1 MTVKEIFTDFAKA
14 FEKKIDKNYSIRLRL
29 EIKDMPGEIWQVDVN
44 NGKVNIYNEEKISP
58 EITIM
63 ILNKE
68 VLDKIYNNE
77 LSALSA
83 ILQTPSKN
91 DGMMGA
97 LICEA
102 EEPVG
107 KDFLIRL
114 NVFRGFFS
122 KDFPAKIILDN
133 RYCVKHNGD
142 INTIGLKAF
151 GSFGQIYVS
160 VKKGETLY
168 YPPLGVHIEFNIY
181 IIKGKG
187 KIIIGDEENEIKERE
202 YYYMNLLK
210 QVEIKS
216 ADDETLEALI
226 ILQLPNNLSQNK

>member
-1 MTVKEIFTDFAKA
+1 MTVNEILKDFAKA
-14 FEKKIDKNYSIRLRL
+14 FEKKIDKNYSIRLQL
-29 EIKDMPGEIWQVDVN
+29 EINDMPDEIWQVDVN
-44 NGKVNIYNEEKISP
+44 NGNVNVYNEEKIIP
-58 EITIM
+58 EITIK

-68 VLDKIYNNE
+68 ALDKIYNNE
-77 LSALSA
+77 LSSLSA
-83 ILQTPSKN
+83 LLQTPSKN

-102 EEPVG
+102 TEPVG

-114 NVFRGFFS
+114 NIFRGFFS

-133 RYCVKHNGD
+133 KYCVKHNGD
-142 INTIGLKAF
+142 IDTIGLKAF
-151 GSFGQIYVS
+151 GNFGQIYVS

-187 KIIIGDEENEIKERE
+187 KIIIGDEETEIKERE

-210 QVEIKS
+210 AVEIKS
-216 ADDETLEALI
+216 MDDETLEAI
-226 ILQLPNNLSQNK
+226 ITLQFPTV

>member
-1 MTVKEIFTDFAKA
+1 MTVNEILKDFAKA
-14 FEKKIDKNYSIRLRL
+14 FEKKIDKNYTIRIQL
-29 EIKDMPGEIWQVDVN
+29 EIKDMPGEIWQVDINGGNVN
-44 NGKVNIYNEEKISP
+44 VYNEERITP

-77 LSALSA
+77 LSILSA
-83 ILQTPSKN
+83 LLQTPSKN

-97 LICEA
+97 LICES

-107 KDFLIRL
+107 KDFIYRL
-114 NVFRGFFS
+114 NIFRGFFS
-122 KDFPAKIILDN
+122 KDYPSKLILDN
-133 RYCVKHNGD
+133 KYCVKHNGD
-142 INTIGLKAF
+142 IDTIGLKAF
-151 GSFGQIYVS
+151 GNFGQIYVS

-187 KIIIGDEENEIKERE
+187 KIMSAAKR
-202 YYYMNLLK
+202 MKL
-210 QVEIKS
+210 KS
-216 ADDETLEALI
+216 ASI
-226 ILQLPNNLSQNK
+226 IT

>member
-1 MTVKEIFTDFAKA
+1 MTVDEIFVDFAKA
-14 FEKKIDKNYSIRLRL
+14 FEKKIAQDYSIRIQL
-29 EIKDMPGEIWQVDVN
+29 EIKDMPGEIRQVDVN
-44 NGKVNIYNEEKISP
+44 NGSVKIYNEEKITP

-68 VLDKIYNNE
+68 VLDRIYNNE

-83 ILQTPSKN
+83 LLQTPSKN

-97 LICEA
+97 LICES
-102 EEPVG
+102 EEPAG

-114 NVFRGFFS
+114 NIFRGFFS
-122 KDFPAKIILDN
+122 KDFPAKIIMDN
-133 RYCVKHNGD
+133 KYCVKHNGD
-142 INTIGLKAF
+142 IDTIGLKAF
-151 GSFGQIYVS
+151 GNFGQIYVC

-168 YPPLGVHIEFNIY
+168 YPPLGVHIEFNVY

-187 KIIIGDEENEIKERE
+187 KIIVGDEENEIKERE

-210 QVEIKS
+210 QVEI
-216 ADDETLEALI
+216 
-226 ILQLPNNLSQNK
+226 NR

>member
-1 MTVKEIFTDFAKA
+1 MTVNEILTDFAKA
-14 FEKKIDKNYSIRLRL
+14 FEKKIDKNYSIRLQL
-29 EIKDMPGEIWQVDVN
+29 EIKDMPDEIWQVGIN
-44 NGKVNIYNEEKISP
+44 NGNVNIYNEEKITP

-83 ILQTPSKN
+83 LLQTPSKN

-97 LICEA
+97 LICETT
-102 EEPVG
+102 EPTG
-107 KDFLIRL
+107 KDFLTRL
-114 NVFRGFFS
+114 NIFRGFFS

-133 RYCVKHNGD
+133 KYCVKHNGD
-142 INTIGLKAF
+142 IDTIGLKAF
-151 GSFGQIYVS
+151 GNFGQIYIS

-168 YPPLGVHIEFNIY
+168 YPPFGVHIEFNIY

-187 KIIIGDEENEIKERE
+187 KLIVGGEETEIKERE

-216 ADDETLEALI
+216 ADDETLEAII
-226 ILQLPNNLSQNK
+226 ILQFPTV

>member
-1 MTVKEIFTDFAKA
+1 MTVNEIFEDFAKA
-14 FEKKIDKNYSIRLRL
+14 FEKKIDKNYSIRLQL
-29 EIKDMPGEIWQVDVN
+29 EINDMPGDIWQVDINSGNV
-44 NGKVNIYNEEKISP
+44 KIYNEAKITP
-58 EITIM
+58 EITIK

-68 VLDKIYNNE
+68 VLEKIYNNE

-83 ILQTPSKN
+83 FLQTPSKN

-97 LICEA
+97 LICES

-133 RYCVKHNGD
+133 KYCVKHNGD
-142 INTIGLKAF
+142 IDTIGLKAF
-151 GSFGQIYVS
+151 GNFGQIYVS

-168 YPPLGVHIEFNIY
+168 YPPLGINIEVNIY

-187 KIIIGDEENEIKERE
+187 KIIVGDDENEIKERD

-210 QVEIKS
+210 AVEIKS
-216 ADDETLEALI
+216 TDEETLEALI
-226 ILQLPNNLSQNK
+226 VLQFPAKQ

>member
-1 MTVKEIFTDFAKA
+1 MTVDGIFEDFAKA
-14 FEKKIDKNYSIRLRL
+14 FEKKIDKNYSIRLQL
-29 EIKDMPGEIWQVDVN
+29 EIKDMPGNIWQVDINSGNV
-44 NGKVNIYNEEKISP
+44 KIYNEEIITP
-58 EITIM
+58 EITIK

-68 VLDKIYNNE
+68 VLEKIYNNE

-83 ILQTPSKN
+83 FLQTPSKN

-97 LICEA
+97 LICES

-133 RYCVKHNGD
+133 KYCVKHNGD
-142 INTIGLKAF
+142 IDTIGLKAF
-151 GSFGQIYVS
+151 GNFGQIYVS

-168 YPPLGVHIEFNIY
+168 YPPLGINIEINIY
-181 IIKGKG
+181 VIKGKG
-187 KIIIGDEENEIKERE
+187 KIIAGDDENEIKERD

-210 QVEIKS
+210 PVEIKS
-216 ADDETLEALI
+216 ADEETLEALI
-226 ILQLPNNLSQNK
+226 VLQFPVKQ

>member
-1 MTVKEIFTDFAKA
+1 MTVNEILKDFAKA
-14 FEKKIDKNYSIRLRL
+14 FEKKIDKNYSIRLQL
-29 EIKDMPGEIWQVDVN
+29 EIKDMPDEIWQVDIN
-44 NGKVNIYNEEKISP
+44 NGSVNIYNEEKITP

-83 ILQTPSKN
+83 LLQTPSKK

-102 EEPVG
+102 TEPVG

-114 NVFRGFFS
+114 NIFRGFFS

-133 RYCVKHNGD
+133 KYCVKHNGD
-142 INTIGLKAF
+142 IDTIGLKAF
-151 GSFGQIYVS
+151 GNFGQIYIS

-168 YPPLGVHIEFNIY
+168 YPPFGVHIEFNIY

-187 KIIIGDEENEIKERE
+187 KLIVGGEETEIKERE

-216 ADDETLEALI
+216 ADDETLEAII
-226 ILQLPNNLSQNK
+226 ILQFPTV

>member
-1 MTVKEIFTDFAKA
+1 MTVNEILQNFAKA
-14 FEKKIDKNYSIRLRL
+14 FEKKIDKNYSIRLQL
-29 EIKDMPGEIWQVDVN
+29 EIKDMPNEIWQVDVN
-44 NGKVNIYNEEKISP
+44 SGKVNIYNEEKIIP
-58 EITIM
+58 EETIM

-83 ILQTPSKN
+83 LLQTPSKN

-97 LICEA
+97 LMCEKK
-102 EEPVG
+102 EPVG
-107 KDFLIRL
+107 KDFLVRL
-114 NVFRGFFS
+114 NIFRGFFS

-133 RYCVKHNGD
+133 KYCIKHNGD
-142 INTIGLKAF
+142 IDTIGLKAF
-151 GSFGQIYVS
+151 GNFGQIYVS

-187 KIIIGDEENEIKERE
+187 KIIVGDNENEIKERE
-202 YYYMNLLK
+202 YYYMNLIK
-210 QVEIKS
+210 PVEIKS
-216 ADDETLEALI
+216 ADEETLEALI
-226 ILQLPNNLSQNK
+226 VLQFPNNK

>member
-1 MTVKEIFTDFAKA
+1 MTVNEILKDFAKV
-14 FEKKIDKNYSIRLRL
+14 FEKKIDKNYSIRLQL
-29 EIKDMPGEIWQVDVN
+29 EINDMPDEIWQVDVN
-44 NGKVNIYNEEKISP
+44 NGNANVYNEEKIIP
-58 EITIM
+58 EITIK

-77 LSALSA
+77 LSSLSA
-83 ILQTPSKN
+83 LLQTPSKN

-102 EEPVG
+102 IEPVG

-114 NVFRGFFS
+114 NIFRGFFS

-133 RYCVKHNGD
+133 KYCVKHNGD
-142 INTIGLKAF
+142 IDTIGLKAF
-151 GSFGQIYVS
+151 GNFGQIYIS

-187 KIIIGDEENEIKERE
+187 KIIIGDEETEIKERE

-210 QVEIKS
+210 AVEIKS
-216 ADDETLEALI
+216 MDDETLEAI
-226 ILQLPNNLSQNK
+226 ITLQFPTV

>member
-1 MTVKEIFTDFAKA
+1 MTVNEIFEDFAKA
-14 FEKKIDKNYSIRLRL
+14 FEKKIDKNYSIRLQL
-29 EIKDMPGEIWQVDVN
+29 EINDMPGDIWQVDINSGNV
-44 NGKVNIYNEEKISP
+44 KIYNEAKITP
-58 EITIM
+58 EITIK

-68 VLDKIYNNE
+68 VLEKIYNNE

-83 ILQTPSKN
+83 FLQTPSKN

-97 LICEA
+97 LICES

-133 RYCVKHNGD
+133 KYCVKHNGD
-142 INTIGLKAF
+142 IDTIGLKAF
-151 GSFGQIYVS
+151 GNFGQIYVS

-168 YPPLGVHIEFNIY
+168 YPPLGINIEINIY
-181 IIKGKG
+181 VIKGKG
-187 KIIIGDEENEIKERE
+187 KIIAGDDENEIKERD

-210 QVEIKS
+210 PVEIKS
-216 ADDETLEALI
+216 ADEETLEALI
-226 ILQLPNNLSQNK
+226 VLQFPVKQ